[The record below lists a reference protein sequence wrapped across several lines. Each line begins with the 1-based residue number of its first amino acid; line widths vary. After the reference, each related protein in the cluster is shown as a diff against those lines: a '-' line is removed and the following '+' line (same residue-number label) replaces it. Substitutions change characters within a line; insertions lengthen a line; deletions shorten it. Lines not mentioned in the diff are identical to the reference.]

1 MILGLRKTT
10 GRTGRFLRQALAWRA
25 PDRSHAV
32 VAWGL
37 VGGAVWLAASLPGDP
52 VWPTAAV
59 AGIYLL
65 TVLAAISAID
75 ARFGIIPDSLIGAL
89 AVGGLAQ
96 YVLVHGPS
104 PLAGIFEAAAVFL
117 ATAAFRTAFRMLRGY
132 DGLGFGDVKFVAAAS
147 LWIGFAALPGVILI
161 AVVSALVAI
170 LLLKADRHEVGGKE
184 AIPFGPHLAI
194 GAWLTWAIGPL
205 QIFS

>member
-1 MILGLRKTT
+1 MILALRKTT
-10 GRTGRFLRQALAWRA
+10 GRTGRFLRRALAWRA
-25 PDRSHAV
+25 PDRAHAV

-37 VGGAVWLAASLPGDP
+37 VGGAVWLAAGLPGDP

-59 AGIYLL
+59 AGIYLV

-75 ARFGIIPDSLIGAL
+75 ARFGIIPDSLVVTL
-89 AVGGLAQ
+89 AAGGLAE
-96 YVLVHGPS
+96 YVLAHGPR
-104 PLAGIFEAAAVFL
+104 PFAGILEAAAVFL
-117 ATAAFRTAFRMLRGY
+117 AAAAFRAAFRMLRGY

-147 LWIGFAALPGVILI
+147 LWIGFAALPGAILI

-170 LLLKADRHEVGGKE
+170 LLLKADRHEIGGKD

-194 GAWLTWAIGPL
+194 GVWLTWAIGPI